1 MEFHPV
7 TPERLPD
14 LMRFSCRH
22 GKFRWCSCMRWRMPS
37 SEYKDSTKPERE
49 TALGRL
55 VREGTPVGILGYSEG
70 EPVAWCSVA
79 PRESYAAIERSRKI
93 LRVDE
98 EPVWSVVCFFV
109 DSKVRG
115 QGSTLALLEAAV
127 EYVRSQG
134 ARIVEGYPWPGGASY
149 RYMGTPET
157 FREAGFREVIPPG
170 PNTRQVMR
178 CILT

>member
-14 LMRFSCRH
+14 LTRFSCEH

-37 SEYKDSTKPERE
+37 SEYKNLTKEDRE
-49 TALGRL
+49 AALEEL

-79 PRESYAAIERSRKI
+79 PRETYEALERSRKI
-93 LRVDE
+93 PRVDD
-98 EPVWSVVCFFV
+98 EPAWSVVCFFL

-115 QGSTLALLEAAV
+115 QGSTLMLLEAAV
-127 EYVRSQG
+127 EYARSQG
-134 ARIVEGYPWPGGASY
+134 ARIAEGYPWPGGASY

-157 FREAGFREVIPPG
+157 FREAGFREAVSPG
-170 PNTRQVMR
+170 PKTRQVMR
-178 CILT
+178 RVLT